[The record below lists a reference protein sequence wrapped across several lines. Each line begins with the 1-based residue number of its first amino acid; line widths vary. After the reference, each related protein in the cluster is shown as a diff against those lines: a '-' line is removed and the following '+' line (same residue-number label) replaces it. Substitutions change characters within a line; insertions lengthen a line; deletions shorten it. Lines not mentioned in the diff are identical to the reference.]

1 MVTIQDAVIV
11 SRGIVVAQID
21 TSSVH
26 TVDVPSLGVVH
37 AHTFKGIVGNPG
49 GHIVIGEV
57 KKVGKTFFTSNIV
70 EYGGSGIG
78 ANAIIQIIDI
88 LGNFNHANGFVKDS
102 TVEIAV
108 TEDGVHQVPCSC

>member
-1 MVTIQDAVIV
+1 MVTIQNAVII
-11 SRGIVVAQID
+11 SRRIVVTQID
-21 TSSVH
+21 TASIH
-26 TVDVPSLGVVH
+26 TVDIPSLGVVH

-57 KKVGKTFFTSNIV
+57 KKVGKTFFTSNKI
-70 EYGGSGIG
+70 ENSGSSIG

-88 LGNFNHANGFVKDS
+88 LGYFNDTTGFVKDS

-108 TEDGVHQVPCSC
+108 TEDGFHQVSSTC